1 MQRSSDLGARL
12 MRKAEDHLLKPSAE
26 AGSRDL
32 SGLTGLA
39 RLSLIERVLEA
50 AEQTSLPSGR
60 EQFIYVLNGAGE
72 LTSKNTETAT
82 SAAASLGTG
91 DFVALEATE
100 EAVITA
106 GTESLTLLIGRG
118 PRPR

>member
-1 MQRSSDLGARL
+1 MK
-12 MRKAEDHLLKPSAE
+12 KAEDHLLKPSAE

-32 SGLTGLA
+32 GSLTGLA

-50 AEQTSLPSGR
+50 AQQTSLPSGR
-60 EQFIYVLNGAGE
+60 EQFVYVLAGAGE
-72 LTSKNTETAT
+72 LTSKDTETGAPIV
-82 SAAASLGTG
+82 ASLGPG

-106 GTESLTLLIGRG
+106 STESLTLLVGRG
-118 PRPR
+118 PHPG